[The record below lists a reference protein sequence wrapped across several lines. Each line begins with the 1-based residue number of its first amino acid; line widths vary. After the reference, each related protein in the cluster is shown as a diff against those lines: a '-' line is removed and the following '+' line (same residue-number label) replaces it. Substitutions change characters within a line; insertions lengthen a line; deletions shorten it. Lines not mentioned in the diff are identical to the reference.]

1 MANNFKSDFEKNTY
15 RSLKARD
22 IKLEYEPDKLPYT
35 VKRNYIPDFKIKW
48 LRNGVYQTTYIE
60 TKGYFSSQDR
70 TKMRLVK
77 EQYPELDIRM
87 VFLSDNKINKNS
99 KTRYSDWCEQH
110 GFPYTFIT
118 IPKHWFK

>member
-1 MANNFKSDFEKNTY
+1 MSHKFKSDFEKNTY
-15 RSLKARD
+15 RSLKSRD
-22 IKLEYEPDKLPYT
+22 IKVEYEPDKLSYH
-35 VKRNYIPDFKIKW
+35 VVRNYIPDFKIKW
-48 LRNGVYQTTYIE
+48 LRQGVYQTTYIE
-60 TKGYFSSQDR
+60 TKGYFSSADR

-77 EQYPELDIRM
+77 EQYPDLDIRM

-110 GFPYTFIT
+110 KFPYTFIT